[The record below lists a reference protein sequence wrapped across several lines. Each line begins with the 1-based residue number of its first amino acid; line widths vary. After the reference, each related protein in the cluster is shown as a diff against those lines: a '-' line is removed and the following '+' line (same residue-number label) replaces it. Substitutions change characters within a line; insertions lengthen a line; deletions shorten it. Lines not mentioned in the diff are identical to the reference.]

1 MSMVINTNTASF
13 VAQAAQAKTSSAMDI
28 SMERLSTGK
37 RINTAADD
45 AAGIAIATRLTAE
58 IQGIN
63 QAVRNAADGQAMID
77 TAEGAHDEISNILQR
92 MRELAVQSA
101 NDTNNDT
108 DRGYLQAE
116 VNALVTE
123 IDRIANVTT
132 WAGKGLIDSQH
143 TYSFQ
148 VGSKGASDNQIAVTM
163 NAMTGAALGVK
174 EGNATVGAQGATLKE
189 VGENVLQ
196 VGGTPVVGDVYE
208 FKINGE
214 SVSVKLTED
223 AGNAANFDYEV
234 SVNGGAYA
242 AVVASTFDQGK
253 TAAGVADIL
262 AQAINALSGHA
273 GMTATAAG
281 DDGAVTITQGNILT
295 GGSDVDGSGTA
306 TNALVD
312 WAATTASRGATTN
325 ATTGATGETWA
336 AGSAYEITI
345 TSTTGTNVDAESF
358 SVVVNGQTIVAETTI
373 AQVATAGYTKDAL
386 GVANYL
392 ADKLSIATNA
402 KGFSFE
408 VGHDA
413 TNAATSVMLKVTNDS
428 TALISDE
435 AATPKA
441 STSAL
446 LINTASD
453 ANAAIAT
460 IDTALD
466 TVNSQR
472 AQLGAVSKR
481 LKSTV
486 SNLTNISVNLEAGRS
501 RIQDA
506 DFATETSNLTKTQIL
521 SQAATAMLA
530 QANASKQS
538 VLSLLQG

>member
-208 FKINGE
+208 FKINSE

-472 AQLGAVSKR
+472 AQLGAVSNR

>member
-1 MSMVINTNTASF
+1 V
-13 VAQAAQAKTSSAMDI
+13 
-28 SMERLSTGK
+28 
-37 RINTAADD
+37 
-45 AAGIAIATRLTAE
+45 
-58 IQGIN
+58 
-63 QAVRNAADGQAMID
+63 
-77 TAEGAHDEISNILQR
+77 
-92 MRELAVQSA
+92 
-101 NDTNNDT
+101 
-108 DRGYLQAE
+108 
-116 VNALVTE
+116 
-123 IDRIANVTT
+123 
-132 WAGKGLIDSQH
+132 
-143 TYSFQ
+143 
-148 VGSKGASDNQIAVTM
+148 
-163 NAMTGAALGVK
+163 
-174 EGNATVGAQGATLKE
+174 
-189 VGENVLQ
+189 
-196 VGGTPVVGDVYE
+196 
-208 FKINGE
+208 
-214 SVSVKLTED
+214 
-223 AGNAANFDYEV
+223 
-234 SVNGGAYA
+234 
-242 AVVASTFDQGK
+242 
-253 TAAGVADIL
+253 
-262 AQAINALSGHA
+262 
-273 GMTATAAG
+273 
-281 DDGAVTITQGNILT
+281 
-295 GGSDVDGSGTA
+295 
-306 TNALVD
+306 
-312 WAATTASRGATTN
+312 
-325 ATTGATGETWA
+325 A

-472 AQLGAVSKR
+472 AQLGAVSNR

>member
-223 AGNAANFDYEV
+223 AGGNANFDYEV

-242 AVVASTFDQGK
+242 AVVATTVDQGK

-472 AQLGAVSKR
+472 AQLGAVSNR

>member
-242 AVVASTFDQGK
+242 AVVASTVDQGK

-472 AQLGAVSKR
+472 AQLGAVSNR